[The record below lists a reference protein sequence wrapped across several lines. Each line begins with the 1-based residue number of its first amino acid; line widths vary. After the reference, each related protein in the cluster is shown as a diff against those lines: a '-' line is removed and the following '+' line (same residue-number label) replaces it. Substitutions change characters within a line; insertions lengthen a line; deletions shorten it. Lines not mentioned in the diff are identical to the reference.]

1 MKSTRQTFFSTNLP
15 PEEIAAILR
24 RIEENMTQRAA
35 IVGQAIDTNT
45 VTALLPDWQE
55 LNGLLQALREQQA
68 PFFVVHGRKPADLL
82 RLALNVPIRIF
93 GYKQARFNKQ
103 LLNLLEEVLVSV
115 QTVRWKIA
123 QQEVEIEA
131 LRGELKMLVALL
143 TERTHSTDASK

>member
-1 MKSTRQTFFSTNLP
+1 
-15 PEEIAAILR
+15 
-24 RIEENMTQRAA
+24 MTQRAA

-93 GYKQARFNKQ
+93 GYKQARFNTQ

-123 QQEVEIEA
+123 QQEVETAA
-131 LRGELKMLVALL
+131 LRGELHMLVVSL
-143 TERTHSTDASK
+143 TESTHSTDASK